1 MLTLALMLVLKLIL
15 MLMFELMLMM
25 ALVLVFMV
33 ILMLV
38 LIRVAEVGNLL
49 ASAKMAIQFFVRR
62 VFAIFA
68 TNVLFL
74 RVITYLIQYTMQY
87 ITCHS
92 APESEKPRQRVSN
105 ADRKDFANPESFA
118 TSSLLAEEFPD
129 ILENAR
135 ILYKISR

>member
-1 MLTLALMLVLKLIL
+1 MLVLKLIL

-49 ASAKMAIQFFVRR
+49 GSAKMAIQFFVRCI
-62 VFAIFA
+62 FAIFA

-74 RVITYLIQYTMQY
+74 RVIAYLIQYTMQY

-92 APESEKPRQRVSN
+92 A
-105 ADRKDFANPESFA
+105 
-118 TSSLLAEEFPD
+118 LLAQD
-129 ILENAR
+129 
-135 ILYKISR
+135 SRNTVFDQKKTFCPKSSKKVHKLR

>member
-92 APESEKPRQRVSN
+92 ALIAQDSRNTVFDPKKNFLPEVFQKS
-105 ADRKDFANPESFA
+105 A
-118 TSSLLAEEFPD
+118 
-129 ILENAR
+129 
-135 ILYKISR
+135 